1 MPSLAG
7 QAQEAEGGPR
17 SQAQAPGQGQQGEP
31 VAPPPEAAAEQ
42 HVLEQRVA
50 AADENVAAEVLTI
63 SAQAQAVLT
72 VLVAQAVLELKLVRE
87 SVAGPADVA
96 WN

>member
-17 SQAQAPGQGQQGEP
+17 PQAQAPGQAQQGERVVP
-31 VAPPPEAAAEQ
+31 LPEAAAAQ
-42 HVLEQRVA
+42 HVLEQREA

-63 SAQAQAVLT
+63 SAQAQA
-72 VLVAQAVLELKLVRE
+72 AQAVPEVLALKLARE
-87 SVAGPADVA
+87 SVVGPADVA